1 LKETIKTLRNRSF
14 HQIRLKITPIIKE
27 LNEKQG
33 RSIPENMCSKHWWFE
48 FIKRHE
54 DIKELWEKLPIE
66 RSSTKS
72 KLSETSSPETRHV
85 KSPQTLSDF
94 QNADETPIKLSQNLL
109 ENYPIFG
116 GTLYNRLAELT
127 NEQLN
132 ALSLSYQFEIEKTK
146 NIIDTYT
153 QIFASYR

>member
-1 LKETIKTLRNRSF
+1 MKETIKTLRNRSF
-14 HQIRLKITPIIKE
+14 QQIRMKIIPIIKE
-27 LNEKQG
+27 LNEQQG
-33 RSIPENMCSKHWWFE
+33 RSIQENMCSKHWWFE

-54 DIKELWEKLPIE
+54 DIKEMWEKLPIE

-85 KSPQTLSDF
+85 RSPQILDDF
-94 QNADETPIKLSQNLL
+94 QNAEDTLTKSSP
-109 ENYPIFG
+109 NYPIFG
-116 GTLYNRLAELT
+116 GTLGRRLTGLT

-132 ALSLSYQFEIEKTK
+132 VLSLSYQLEIEKTK
-146 NIIDTYT
+146 KIIDTYT

>member
-27 LNEKQG
+27 LNENQG

-48 FIKRHE
+48 FIKRHD
-54 DIKELWEKLPIE
+54 DIKEMWEKLPIE

-72 KLSETSSPETRHV
+72 KLSETSSPETRHI
-85 KSPQTLSDF
+85 KSPQNFSE
-94 QNADETPIKLSQNLL
+94 AGGETPIKFNQNQNLL
-109 ENYPIFG
+109 ESYPIFG
-116 GTLYNRLAELT
+116 GSLAQLT
-127 NEQLN
+127 NEQLS
-132 ALSLSYQFEIEKTK
+132 ALSMSFQIEIEKTK